1 MNILENDIKDYFIEY
16 AEHLESI
23 ITINNLTQ
31 EMCEWAYK
39 QSNETAQTIEY
50 WLEIIGYNIRCGYEW
65 DDMDIHYERIIR
77 G

>member
-1 MNILENDIKDYFIEY
+1 MENNIKDYFIEY

-23 ITINNLTQ
+23 ITIKNLTQ

-50 WLEIIGYNIRCGYEW
+50 WLEMAAYNIRNGLNW
-65 DDMDIHYERIIR
+65 DNTDRYYRQMLKGD
-77 G
+77 